1 MANKKNDKDTEQEL
15 VPIQKP
21 IDVQENYSPA
31 NRTDSSG
38 DEYVPPQ
45 PELSMPTQE
54 APKEESEYEKLLKL
68 YDKQKKFDAGV
79 AAGEKGHGV
88 VHGIADTVRAIAN
101 MYFST
106 KGAPSA
112 YEGMSEKARERYA
125 KAKAERDKHREEL
138 YNYAMNMR
146 KIENS
151 DNMLKWQ
158 MERAAA
164 DAAALKEHRAAQLKE
179 QKAKERAAQ
188 EETRLKRE
196 TSYANGIVK
205 RDTDRWKAEARNNNK
220 PFFTNLEAELQKQLD
235 AGEITEGQYNIIT
248 NGITAAINSIAE
260 ERSRP
265 KRTSKKQGIDPGDPG
280 RKYNDKN
287 KDNSKTPSMLQ

>member
-15 VPIQKP
+15 VPTQKP
-21 IDVQENYSPA
+21 IDMQENYSPA

-45 PELSMPTQE
+45 PELSLPTQE

-68 YDKQKKFDAGV
+68 YDKQKKFDAG
-79 AAGEKGHGV
+79 ATAGEKGHGV

-146 KIENS
+146 KMENS

-164 DAAALKEHRAAQLKE
+164 DAAALKEHRAAQLAE
-179 QKAKERAAQ
+179 QQRHNEANESIAQQRANTAQQNANTNEKRANASESKAKEA
-188 EETRLKRE
+188 L
-196 TSYANGIVK
+196 I
-205 RDTDRWKAEARNNNK
+205 KA
-220 PFFTNLEAELQKQLD
+220 
-235 AGEITEGQYNIIT
+235 
-248 NGITAAINSIAE
+248 
-260 ERSRP
+260 
-265 KRTSKKQGIDPGDPG
+265 KQGISG
-280 RKYNDKN
+280 Y
-287 KDNSKTPSMLQ
+287 SKTTTYEYDIITGKPISVTVVRTPNGEEYKFKEGGSKTNSGNLLPPKPTQGKTTGSLLPNK